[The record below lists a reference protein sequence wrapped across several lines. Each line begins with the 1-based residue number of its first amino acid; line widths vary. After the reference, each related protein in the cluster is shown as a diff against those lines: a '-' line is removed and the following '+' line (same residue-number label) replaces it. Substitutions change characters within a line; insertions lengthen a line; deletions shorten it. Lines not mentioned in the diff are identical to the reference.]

1 MNTDKSV
8 ESKELLKP
16 PPLRSGDRIA
26 VISPAGS
33 AEKNR
38 LQRGVDELKKMG
50 YQVEIFSHAA
60 GRYSIFSARDEE
72 RREDLIAA
80 FRDPEIRAIL
90 CSRGGYGS
98 NRLLDGI
105 PFEVL
110 AANPKIFVGFSD
122 LTALT
127 WSIFKHAHLVTF
139 TGPLVCE
146 FGENLPELTL
156 RSFNGLIGAKYSTRF
171 LWDGVMKPVRA
182 GSAAGP
188 LYPGCLS
195 IIVTLL
201 GTPHMPDLSGAVLLI
216 EDTDEKPYQIDR
228 MLYHLKNAGVFR
240 RISALLVGRF
250 TNCWPKIKRPGQ
262 LLLEEMLLDVTA
274 DHPIPIYI
282 GLPYGHHPE
291 RVSLPVGV
299 EVEIS
304 KRGRLRLLEDPLLR
318 KQ

>member
-1 MNTDKSV
+1 
-8 ESKELLKP
+8 
-16 PPLRSGDRIA
+16 
-26 VISPAGS
+26 
-33 AEKNR
+33 
-38 LQRGVDELKKMG
+38 MG
-50 YQVEIFSHAA
+50 YQVSLYGDIG

-72 RREDLIAA
+72 RRDELVSA
-80 FRDPEIRAIL
+80 FRDPEVRAVL

-98 NRLLDGI
+98 NRLLEKI
-105 PFEVL
+105 EYVVI
-110 AANPKIFVGFSD
+110 AEHPKIFVGFSD

-127 WSIFKHAHLVTF
+127 WSIFKHTGLITF

-156 RSFNGLIGAKYSTRF
+156 RSFSGLVGPKLSSRYLWNST
-171 LWDGVMKPVRA
+171 LKPVRA
-182 GSAAGP
+182 GSASGP

-201 GTPHMPDLSGAVLLI
+201 GTPHLPDLDGAVLLI

-240 RISALLVGRF
+240 KISALLVGRF
-250 TNCWPKIKRPGQ
+250 TNCWPKIRRPGQ
-262 LLLEEMLLDVTA
+262 LQLDEMLLDVTA
-274 DHPIPIYI
+274 DHPIPVFV

-299 EVEIS
+299 EVEVT
-304 KRGRLRLLEDPLLR
+304 KRGRLRMLEDPLLR
-318 KQ
+318 KR